1 VRGTR
6 PEWANLV
13 TGVVRETGGVRV
25 LAIIHQTDAGP
36 GVFGE
41 AIRECGGAL
50 DEWLLPESAEPPA
63 DPVGYD
69 AVFVLGG
76 SMNADEG
83 ERYEWIGAERGL
95 IGRLLERR
103 VPLMGLCLGGQMVAA
118 AAGAVSRRAPRPE
131 IGWHTVEVTEA
142 GSEDPV
148 LGPLAPGFEAFQWH
162 SYEFPLPPGAVA
174 LARSEVCLQ
183 AARIGEF
190 AWALQFHPE
199 VSAADALRWT
209 EDFETDP
216 AAVRIGIDPTALA
229 IEIEAKIGAFNDLGR
244 ELCGRWLDVAAARS

>member
-1 VRGTR
+1 
-6 PEWANLV
+6 V
-13 TGVVRETGGVRV
+13 TGVLRETDGVRV
-25 LAIIHQTDAGP
+25 LAIVHQSDAGP

-41 AIRECGGAL
+41 AVREQGGTL
-50 DEWLLPESAEPPA
+50 DEWLLPQSPEPPA
-63 DPVGYD
+63 DPLGYD

-76 SMNADEG
+76 SMNVDDG
-83 ERYEWIGAERGL
+83 ERHTWIGDERGL

-103 VPLMGLCLGGQMVAA
+103 VPLMGLCLGGQLVAA
-118 AAGAVSRRAPRPE
+118 AAGAVPRRAARPE
-131 IGWHTVEVTEA
+131 IGWHTVELTDA
-142 GSEDPV
+142 GREDPV

-183 AARIGEF
+183 AARIGEV
-190 AWALQFHPE
+190 AWAIQFHPE

-216 AAVRIGIDPTALA
+216 DAVRIGVDPTALA
-229 IEIEAKIGAFNDLGR
+229 IETEAKIDGFNELGR
-244 ELCGRWLDVAAARS
+244 DLCRRWLDVSAARS